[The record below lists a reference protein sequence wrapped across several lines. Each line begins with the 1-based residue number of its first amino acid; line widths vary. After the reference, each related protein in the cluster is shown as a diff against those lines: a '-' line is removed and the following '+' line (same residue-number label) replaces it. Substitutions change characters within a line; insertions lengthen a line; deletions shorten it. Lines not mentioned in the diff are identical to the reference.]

1 MRCHHVLLV
10 RPVIDVDGSRLDS
23 ALLEGLGLLFE
34 PLSVL
39 LVGLDELDF
48 LLRSFVVLL
57 ILLIL

>member
-1 MRCHHVLLV
+1 MLV

>member
-1 MRCHHVLLV
+1 MWCHHVLLV

-23 ALLEGLGLLFE
+23 TLFEGLGLLFE

-39 LVGLDELDF
+39 LVGLNELDF